1 MERGADM
8 QLQLCSWPEVER
20 YLEKSTTIIVPIGS
34 AEQHGPIGLIG
45 TDAICPEVVAR
56 GVAEQTVTL
65 VAPTLSLG
73 MAQHHLAFPGSIALR
88 PSTLMV
94 LINDVVRS
102 LLRHGFDHIYFLN
115 GHGGNIATVTATFSE
130 IWADASFAGESR
142 PAPRLRL
149 YNWWSGERV
158 RGLSR
163 ELFGGAEGSHA
174 TPSEVSLS
182 YYAYPQAVKQ
192 APLSPKVA
200 PVGTI
205 RDAAD
210 YRRQFAD
217 GRIGSDPSLAS
228 VEHGE
233 RLYHAAVA
241 DVGEDLR
248 RFGSTD

>member
-1 MERGADM
+1 
-8 QLQLCSWPEVER
+8 
-20 YLEKSTTIIVPIGS
+20 
-34 AEQHGPIGLIG
+34 
-45 TDAICPEVVAR
+45 
-56 GVAEQTVTL
+56 
-65 VAPTLSLG
+65 
-73 MAQHHLAFPGSIALR
+73 
-88 PSTLMV
+88 
-94 LINDVVRS
+94 
-102 LLRHGFDHIYFLN
+102 
-115 GHGGNIATVTATFSE
+115 VTAAFSE

-200 PVGTI
+200 PVGSI

>member
-1 MERGADM
+1 MR
-8 QLQLCSWPEVER
+8 LQLAAWPEVEN
-20 YLEKSTTIIVPIGS
+20 YLKTSSSIIIPIGS
-34 AEQHGPIGLIG
+34 TEQHGPNGLIG
-45 TDAICPEVVAR
+45 TDAICPTAIAYELEEKIDVLI
-56 GVAEQTVTL
+56 G
-65 VAPTLSLG
+65 PTLAVG
-73 MAQHHLAFPGSIALR
+73 MAQHHLGFPGSIAFR
-88 PSTLMV
+88 PSTLLAV
-94 LINDVVRS
+94 VRDVVES
-102 LLRHGFDHIYFLN
+102 LTGQGFTHIYFLN
-115 GHGGNIATVTATFSE
+115 GHGGNVATVTAAFSE
-130 IWADASFAGESR
+130 VWSISSFAGSEV
-142 PAPRLRL
+142 PPPCLRLRNWYLGPRVNRLSDEL
-149 YNWWSGERV
+149 YGD
-158 RGLSR
+158 
-163 ELFGGAEGSHA
+163 AEGSHA

-200 PVGTI
+200 PVGAI

>member
-1 MERGADM
+1 MKVSEMNWRD
-8 QLQLCSWPEVER
+8 VESAAAR
-20 YLEKSTTIIVPIGS
+20 DPRCVLPIGS
-34 AEQHGPIGLIG
+34 TEQHAQLSMCVDLILAEKVANAAAEPLDIPVLPVMPYGLAPYFSDYPG
-45 TDAICPEVVAR
+45 TI
-56 GVAEQTVTL
+56 
-65 VAPTLSLG
+65 SLR
-73 MAQHHLAFPGSIALR
+73 IE
-88 PSTLMV
+88 TLMA
-94 LINDVVRS
+94 VVRDIVAS
-102 LLRHGFDHIYFLN
+102 LHRSGFRQILIVN